1 MGRIFR
7 PAMRKNAACSQET
20 QMALDYEYLMSLRTQ
35 AEPYEYGDRESLLY
49 ALSVGFGR
57 DPLNER
63 ELPFVYERHL
73 KTVPTMAAVIAWG
86 VEPVGA
92 REMHEFLPN
101 GSPRRPAQRHSGIE
115 YATSLHGGYS
125 IVLHSPLPQ
134 AARVSASGRVL
145 GAWDKGKGKGAL
157 IVTESVVS
165 DMDSGGA
172 LCTLYS
178 TIFARDNGGFGG
190 PTEGAPPLHSIPA
203 RPADAMDSFTTRPD
217 QALLY
222 RLCGDRNPHHADP
235 AFARSI
241 GFKMPILQGLCTY
254 GICCRAVLKAFCNY
268 EPERIKSFGVRF
280 SSHVFPGETIETE
293 MWKDGAIVSFRAHV
307 RERDTVVIDNG
318 KCELQSAA

>member
-1 MGRIFR
+1 M
-7 PAMRKNAACSQET
+7 
-20 QMALDYEYLMSLRTQ
+20 QMALSYEYLMSLRTE

-49 ALSVGFGR
+49 ALGVGFGR
-57 DPLNER
+57 NPLDER
-63 ELPFVYERHL
+63 ELPFVYEKHL
-73 KTVPTMAAVIAWG
+73 KAVPTMAAVIAWG
-86 VEPVGA
+86 AEPVGV
-92 REMHEFLPN
+92 REMHAFLPS
-101 GSPRRPAQRHSGIE
+101 GFPRKPAQRHSGIE

-125 IVLHSPLPQ
+125 IVLHRPLPV
-134 AARVSASGRVL
+134 AARISASGRVL
-145 GAWDKGKGKGAL
+145 GAWDKGKDKGAL
-157 IVTESVVS
+157 IVTESVIF
-165 DMDSGGA
+165 DMDGGDA

-190 PTEGAPPLHSIPA
+190 PTVGAPELHSIPT
-203 RPADAMDSFTTRPD
+203 RPADMMDSFETRAD

-268 EPERIKSFGVRF
+268 EPEHIKSFSVRF

-293 MWKDGAIVSFRAHV
+293 MWKDGDVISFRARV
-307 RERDTVVIDNG
+307 RERGAIVIDNG
-318 KCELQSAA
+318 KCELRNVA